1 MAHVTP
7 DGIED
12 ALEAIGV
19 AYSRQGPRLWR
30 VDVPAVDRRSVT
42 VGIAAD
48 ERTLNLTAF
57 VLRAPDR
64 NAEQVYRRML
74 NKNLDLAATGQWRFA
89 LDEHD
94 DVYLVARIDLAQA
107 TEPGLDR
114 LLGALSALV
123 DATWIGLMRLGFAVP
138 DPPTGPAGGSTGG
151 SGRERRPS

>member
-1 MAHVTP
+1 MAAEVTP

-12 ALEAIGV
+12 ALAGIG
-19 AYSRQGPRLWR
+19 AAHSRQGARLWR

-57 VLRAPDR
+57 ILRAPDR
-64 NAEQVYRRML
+64 NREQVYRRML
-74 NKNLDLAATGQWRFA
+74 HKNLSIAATGPWRFA

-94 DVYLVARIDLAQA
+94 DVYLVAQIDMAQA
-107 TEPGLDR
+107 TEPALDH

-123 DATWIGLMRLGFAVP
+123 DATWIGLMRLGFDVSSSP
-138 DPPTGPAGGSTGG
+138 GGPTGADGTSDRG
-151 SGRERRPS
+151 